1 MKRKLI
7 EKIPWQAKGE
17 RKKMLVV
24 AKVHNIGGED
34 VLIVDFALDK
44 PVIRIALSHND
55 FENYVPEE
63 SPCKNMPR
71 WGRRQYN
78 DFRSGKWCHFPYYL
92 PHMYRNGQVQADK
105 KTENIIHQFVHGKN
119 YKSHTNWNS
128 DIDELQSEILWDKRG
143 RAEYRRNERIE
154 KKMATVPEPTDGF
167 RKWAIA
173 SVKVHVMY
181 MLPFRKRKT
190 TKATCSACRKE
201 HEYERGRIQPKQLV
215 TCPSCGAE
223 CTVKRVDYENHNN
236 LTGYRFTKEVL
247 LFQKIGEEFCERHFY
262 LEHWVDLSKETTY
275 ITEIGRIFY
284 PVGRYDPNWKGDQI
298 HSLGRKRRTYYNK
311 YNPWDGTTFWDD
323 KNLSGVSNIVLRPGP
338 VYPRTINKKI
348 FEGTRYQYCA
358 MELIRS
364 EKGFMPIYY
373 LEKFD
378 QMPQKIEMMVKTGLL
393 RMALE
398 ISKYEFKGDGKPWEQ
413 LGITKKQ
420 MNRLRNINGG
430 HRALTWMRYE
440 EGTGRIIDDETMRY
454 FEKED
459 IEPDDIAF
467 ISNRMSER
475 QIMNYIIRQ
484 RRQWKVKMEDV
495 LILWRDYLSMAMRM
509 KMDTRQELIFK
520 PRDVKRA
527 HDDLVRLCGGADV
540 AKRAGE
546 IIQKF
551 PDVDEI
557 LQSIK
562 DKYEY
567 KDGQYAVVVPEKIE
581 SIIYEGRKLGHCL
594 DKSDIYFD
602 RIQRRESFI
611 VFLRK
616 VEDIE
621 KPYYTLEIEPDGTTR
636 QKRTTGD
643 RQDKDFQEA
652 VSFIRKWQREVK
664 KRLNKSDKE
673 LAAQSAE
680 LREKEFEELRK
691 NQTKV
696 WHGALAGKLL
706 ADVLEADLMIANG

>member
-7 EKIPWQAKGE
+7 EKIPWQSTGE
-17 RKKMLVV
+17 KEKMFVV

-34 VLIVDFALDK
+34 VLIIDFALDK
-44 PVIRIALSHND
+44 PIVRIALSHND
-55 FENYVPEE
+55 FENYIPEE
-63 SPCKNMPR
+63 SPCTNVPR
-71 WGRRQYN
+71 WGRRQYDN
-78 DFRSGKWCHFPYYL
+78 FRHGNGFYL
-92 PHMYRNGQVQADK
+92 PYNMYRNWKTLADRE
-105 KTENIIHQFVHGKN
+105 TADTIHRFVYGEDDRF
-119 YKSHTNWNS
+119 HTDWNC
-128 DIDELQSEILWDKRG
+128 DIDHLQREIYCYKQEQ
-143 RAEYRRNERIE
+143 AEIRRHERIE
-154 KKMATVPEPTDGF
+154 KKMATVPEPTEGF
-167 RKWAIA
+167 KNWAMTF
-173 SVKVHVMY
+173 VEEHVMY
-181 MLPFRKRKT
+181 MLPFHKKKT
-190 TKATCSACRKE
+190 TKATCSACQSE
-201 HEYERGRIQPKQLV
+201 HEYDKGKIQPKQIIA
-215 TCPSCGAE
+215 CPSCGTE
-223 CTVKRVDYENHNN
+223 CTVKRVDYKNCNPIP
-236 LTGYRFTKEVL
+236 GYQFRKEVL

-262 LEHWVDLSKETTY
+262 STRWVDFSGEETRL
-275 ITEIGRIFY
+275 TEIGRIFY
-284 PVGRYDPNWKGDQI
+284 PIGKYNPSWNGDLTYGLRGKG
-298 HSLGRKRRTYYNK
+298 RTYFNK
-311 YNPWDGTTFWDD
+311 YNPWSGKEFWDD
-323 KNLSGVSNIVLRPGP
+323 KNLSGMSNIILCPGP
-338 VYPRTINKKI
+338 VYPRTINKKM

-358 MELIRS
+358 MELIRN
-364 EKGFMPIYY
+364 EKGFTPIGY
-373 LEKFD
+373 LEKFN
-378 QMPQKIEMMVKTGLL
+378 QMPQKMEMMVKTGLL

-398 ISKYEFKGDGKPWEQ
+398 ITKYEFKGSGKPWEQ
-413 LGITKKQ
+413 MGITKKH
-420 MNRLRNINGG
+420 MNRLRDINGG
-430 HRALTWMRYE
+430 HRALLWMRYE
-440 EGTGRIIDDETMRY
+440 EGTGKAVDDETIRY
-454 FEKED
+454 FEREKID
-459 IEPDDIAF
+459 PDDIAF
-467 ISNRMSER
+467 ISDRMSER
-475 QIMNYIIRQ
+475 KIMNYIIRQ
-484 RRQWKVKMEDV
+484 RKQRKSKTEEV

-509 KMDTRQELIFK
+509 KMDVQQELIFK

-527 HDDLVRLCGGADV
+527 HDDLVKLCGGADV

-567 KDGQYAVVVPEKIE
+567 MDDQYAVVVPEKIE
-581 SIIYEGRKLGHCL
+581 GIIYEGRKLGHCL

-616 VEDIE
+616 AEDIE

-664 KRLNKSDKE
+664 KRLNRADKE

-706 ADVLEADLMIANG
+706 VDVLEADLMVANG